1 MRGAVQ
7 LGSSTA
13 LAGCS
18 GPLSTL
24 DPSGP
29 AAASIAT
36 LWWVMLAG
44 SVALFALVM
53 VLFVLVIRR
62 PGWGSGVSP
71 ARWIVLGGLVL
82 PAAVLPPLVAYA
94 LVAGERLLP
103 LPGNAPPRIEAEGRQ
118 WVWTFRY
125 PDYGGVET
133 RNVLHLPAGIP
144 VDIVVTSLDVIH
156 AFWVPRLA
164 GKIDAVPGHVNRLRI
179 QADQP
184 GRYEG
189 LCNQFCGLG
198 HPGMRFVVIVHRA
211 EDFAAA
217 LAQAAAPAKGGQ

>member
-1 MRGAVQ
+1 
-7 LGSSTA
+7 
-13 LAGCS
+13 
-18 GPLSTL
+18 LSAL

-44 SVALFALVM
+44 AAALFALVVGLFALV
-53 VLFVLVIRR
+53 VLR

-82 PAAVLPPLVAYA
+82 PAAILPPLVAYA
-94 LVAGERLLP
+94 LIAGERLLP

-118 WVWTFRY
+118 WAWTFRY
-125 PDYGGVET
+125 PGYGGVET
-133 RNVLHLPAGIP
+133 TNVMHLPAGIP

-156 AFWVPRLA
+156 AFWIPRLA
-164 GKIDAVPGHVNRLRI
+164 GMIDAVPGHVNVLRI
-179 QADQP
+179 EANEP

-189 LCNQFCGLG
+189 LCDQFCGLG
-198 HPGMRFVVIVHRA
+198 HTGMRFVVIVHRA
-211 EDFAAA
+211 EDFPAA
-217 LAQAAAPAKGGQ
+217 LTQAAAPVEAEK

>member
-1 MRGAVQ
+1 MRAAVQ
-7 LGSSTA
+7 LGSATA

-44 SVALFALVM
+44 AAALFALVM
-53 VLFVLVIRR
+53 VLFVQVIRR

-82 PAAVLPPLVAYA
+82 PAAILPPLVAYA

-164 GKIDAVPGHVNRLRI
+164 GKIDAVPGHLNRLRI
-179 QADQP
+179 RADQA

-198 HPGMRFVVIVHRA
+198 HPGMRFVVIAHRA

-217 LAQAAAPAKGGQ
+217 LAQAAAPAKGRQ

>member
-1 MRGAVQ
+1 MT
-7 LGSSTA
+7 LS
-13 LAGCS
+13 GCS

-44 SVALFALVM
+44 AAALFALVLA
-53 VLFVLVIRR
+53 LFALAIRR

-82 PAAVLPPLVAYA
+82 PAVLLPPLVAYA
-94 LVAGERLLP
+94 LIAGERLLP
-103 LPGNAPPRIEAEGRQ
+103 LRGATPARIEAEGRQ

-125 PDYGGVET
+125 PDYGEVET
-133 RNVLHLPAGIP
+133 RNVLHLPAGVP
-144 VDIVVTSLDVIH
+144 VDIVVSSPDVIH

-164 GKIDAVPGHVNRLRI
+164 GQIDAVPGHVNRLRI
-179 QADQP
+179 EADRP

-189 LCNQFCGLG
+189 LCAQFCGLG
-198 HPGMRFVVIVHRA
+198 HAAMRFVVIVHPA
-211 EDFAAA
+211 ADFAAA
-217 LAQAAAPAKGGQ
+217 LAEATVKK